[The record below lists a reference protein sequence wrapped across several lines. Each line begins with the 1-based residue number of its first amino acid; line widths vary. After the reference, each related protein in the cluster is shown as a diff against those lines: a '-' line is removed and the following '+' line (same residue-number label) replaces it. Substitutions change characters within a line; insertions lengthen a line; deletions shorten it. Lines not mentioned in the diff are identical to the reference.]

1 MEEQEYVTMAQVEA
15 EHWWYKGLHDCLLK
29 FIPEKNKSL
38 LDVGCGT
45 GQFLKLYN
53 KANAIGLDYS
63 AQALALA
70 KGKVNNS
77 LIQGDIRALPFDDA
91 SFQTVVSC
99 DVLDCFDD
107 EEERRQALGELY
119 RVMSRDG
126 LLLLNLPAFP
136 ILKSSH
142 DKAVHVV
149 HRFRKEELKNL
160 LLAQGFEIQLLSYRN
175 CFLFPVA
182 AMLRLIR
189 KKSRRDAMKSD
200 VELPHK
206 WLNKL
211 LSQVLYLENSYLSMK
226 GTFPF
231 GLSLFALVKKV

>member
-15 EHWWYKGLHDCLLK
+15 EHWWYKGLHDCLLN
-29 FIPEKNKSL
+29 FIPSNHAKL

-45 GQFLKLYN
+45 GQFLKLLN
-53 KANAIGLDYS
+53 DANAVGLDFS
-63 AQALALA
+63 EQALDLA
-70 KGKVNNS
+70 SAKVANS
-77 LIQGDIRALPFDDA
+77 LVKGDIRDLPFGDETFD
-91 SFQTVVSC
+91 TIVSC

-160 LLAQGFEIQLLSYRN
+160 LLAEGFEIQLLSYRN
-175 CFLFPVA
+175 CFLFPLA

-189 KKSRRDAMKSD
+189 KKSRRGAMKSD